1 MLKHAAVGISLTLLL
16 ALALAAQQTPVSQPE
31 SSDPDLNLRDVT
43 FRDIR
48 DGFKNTSR
56 WLTYSG
62 DYSGQ
67 RHSPLKQITP
77 DNVSKLEIQWT
88 FEATGMARGR
98 GFEAT
103 PLLVDGVLFIT
114 GTNNWA
120 WAIDARTGKQ
130 IWNYRR
136 QLPTGLTYG
145 GGNIVNRG
153 FGMLGNSLFMA
164 TLDAHVIALNRD
176 NGNVL
181 WDTTLADFKLGHA
194 ATLAPLV
201 VKDKV
206 IVGNSGG
213 DMPTKGFIDAYD
225 ARTGK
230 RVWRFNTVPEPGE
243 AGGDTWPAPEIAQ
256 RGGGAAW
263 VTGSYDPDLN
273 LLYWGTG
280 NPIPDYDIEN
290 RKGDN
295 LFTASIVALD
305 ADTGKLKWHFQF
317 TPQDSHDWDA
327 NQIPI
332 LADITLQG
340 RQRKVVMVASRNGFF
355 YIFDRAKGDL
365 LLAKPFTATQ
375 WAREIGP
382 DGRPIVLNTG
392 FVPPGGSEATT
403 PCVPDNY
410 GGANFPPPSFDS
422 ARKLFFVMSRE
433 TCAVYIR
440 QDQQPQ
446 PGRLWM
452 GGVLR
457 RTAAPGTEYSA
468 VRAIDVATGQV
479 RWEYKVGVPS
489 MAGVTST
496 ASGVV
501 FAGSQEGN
509 FNALDA
515 ATGKLLWTTNT
526 GANIYG
532 AAATTFMLDGRQ
544 WVLIPSGLKLIAFAL
559 PKN

>member
-1 MLKHAAVGISLTLLL
+1 MLLKQGRPLTFLL
-16 ALALAAQQTPVSQPE
+16 ALLVTLTLAAQ
-31 SSDPDLNLRDVT
+31 DLKLHEVT
-43 FRDIR
+43 YGDIR

-62 DYSGQ
+62 DYSSQ
-67 RHSPLKQITP
+67 RHSPLKEITP
-77 DNVSKLEIQWT
+77 ENVGKLAIQWT

-130 IWNYRR
+130 IWHYRR

-164 TLDAHVIALNRD
+164 TLDAHLIALDRN

-213 DMPTKGFIDAYD
+213 DMPTSGFIDAYD
-225 ARTGK
+225 AKTGQ
-230 RVWRFNTVPEPGE
+230 RVWRFNTIPEPGQP
-243 AGGDTWPAPEIAQ
+243 GGDTWPAPGVVP

-280 NPIPDYDIEN
+280 NPVPDYDIGD

-295 LFTASIVALD
+295 LYTASIVALD
-305 ADTGKLKWHFQF
+305 GDTGKLKWHYQF
-317 TPQDSHDWDA
+317 TPQDNHDWDG
-327 NQIPI
+327 NQIPV
-332 LADITLQG
+332 LADITFQG
-340 RQRKVVMVASRNGFF
+340 RQRKVAMVASRNGFF
-355 YIFDRAKGDL
+355 YIFDRANGER
-365 LLAKPFTATQ
+365 LLAKPFTDTK

-403 PCVPDNY
+403 TCVPDNY
-410 GGANFPPPSFDS
+410 GGANFTPPSFD
-422 ARKLFFVMSRE
+422 AERKLFFVMARE
-433 TCAVYIR
+433 TCAVYI
-440 QDQQPQ
+440 QQKQEPQ
-446 PGRLWM
+446 TGRLYM

-457 RTAAPGTEYSA
+457 RISGPGTEFSA
-468 VRAIDVATGQV
+468 VRAIDVTTGQV

-489 MAGVTST
+489 MAGITST

-501 FAGSQEGN
+501 FAGSQEGD
-509 FNALDA
+509 FTALEA
-515 ATGKLLWTTNT
+515 GTGRKLWSTNT

-532 AAATTFMLDGRQ
+532 AAATTYSLDGRQ
-544 WVLIPSGLKLIAFAL
+544 WVLIPSGLRLIAFAL
-559 PKN
+559 PKE